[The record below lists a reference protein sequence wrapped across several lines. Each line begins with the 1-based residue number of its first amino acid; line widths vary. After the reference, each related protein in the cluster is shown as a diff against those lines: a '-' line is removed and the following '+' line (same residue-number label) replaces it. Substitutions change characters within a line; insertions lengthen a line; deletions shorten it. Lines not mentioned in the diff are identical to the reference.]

1 MTKDDSSMSR
11 LMRELRRR
19 RVFTTAGLYVV
30 GAWLLLQVAD
40 VVFPGWGI
48 PDTGINVLLVAAILG
63 FPVALVFGWFFNIT
77 THGIRRTVPVGPH
90 EAGEPRPL
98 RGGDYA
104 ILAALVLA
112 SATIIFY
119 ATNRILALPPIM
131 VDDIEDRIGPAP
143 ADKPANSVAVLPFTN
158 VSSDQE
164 NDYFCDGVSEEI
176 LNKLAAYA
184 DLQVTGRTSSWQFK
198 GSDYGIPRISNLLA
212 VRYLLAGSVRKSSD
226 QLRISAQLVD
236 ENGTQVWSETF
247 DRTLGDVFKIQAEI
261 AEIVAT
267 TVVPQIVPEASLVYE
282 PSLDAYQQFL
292 RGREL
297 VHQRDTRR
305 GAEELRKAI
314 DLDPGFA
321 EPYAE
326 LAIAILIGAPK
337 RSEIE
342 EAREAID
349 TALTLHPGMPRALA
363 ARGLLLQQKVP
374 PDYPASEIVLR
385 EALKQE
391 PNMVDAMNWLSQAL
405 SSQGKEP
412 AADALQYRA
421 FKLDPLHASI
431 GANVAQR
438 ELVKGNVGAAEQ
450 ILVNLVE
457 VPDPSRA
464 AFIGLREFYLST
476 GQIVKMNKIE
486 RRLAIL
492 GKHVYWGL
500 GLSYAMLAM
509 WDPAQYWIERSIQD
523 FPEHD
528 FVLLYP
534 ALLPQLQGRYPEALR
549 DLTESIASSGVN
561 TRELSW
567 YRFFHGFYLAMAGEY
582 QEAVE
587 ELQPDYEGGQV
598 NLDEWELD
606 GRQALALAFIGIGNE
621 DRARSLL
628 QSIEEAAKGPQGDGR
643 DRNPLAY
650 ELARNAALLGDKDLG
665 LERLRKAIDTGW
677 RGYYINDHD
686 PRWDSLQDDPRFQAM
701 MAEVKADLDRQRL
714 EVEKLDAEEDL
725 PALVDQARAERAA
738 SAH

>member
-1 MTKDDSSMSR
+1 MTGFFQ
-11 LMRELRRR
+11 ELRRR
-19 RVFTTAGLYVV
+19 RMFATAGLYVV

-198 GSDYGIPRISNLLA
+198 GSNYGIPRISNLLA
-212 VRYLLAGSVRKSSD
+212 VRYLLAGSVRKSSS

-247 DRTLGDVFKIQAEI
+247 DRTLGDVFKTQAEI

-267 TVVPQIVPEASLVYE
+267 TVVPQIVPAASLVYE
-282 PSLDAYQQFL
+282 PDLDAYQQFL

-297 VHQRDTRR
+297 VHQRDTRK
-305 GAEELRKAI
+305 GAEKLRQAI

-321 EPYAE
+321 DPYAE

-337 RSEIE
+337 ESEIE
-342 EAREAID
+342 EAREVID
-349 TALTLHPGMPRALA
+349 TALTLHPRMPRALA
-363 ARGLLLQQKVP
+363 ARGLLMQQKVP
-374 PDYPASEIVLR
+374 PEYSASEIALR
-385 EALKQE
+385 QALDQDHS
-391 PNMVDAMNWLSQAL
+391 MVDAMNWLSAAL
-405 SSQGKEP
+405 DVQGRESE
-412 AADALQYRA
+412 AMALMYRA
-421 FKLDPLHASI
+421 YRLDPYHPSI
-431 GANVAQR
+431 AINVAQYELR
-438 ELVKGNVGAAEQ
+438 EGNVASAEQ
-450 ILVNLVE
+450 IMVKLADA
-457 VPDPSRA
+457 PDPPRGI
-464 AFIGLREFYLST
+464 FIGLRDFFRDT
-476 GQIVKMNKIE
+476 GQVVKMNIYE

-492 GKHVYWGL
+492 WKHAYYGL
-500 GLSYAMLAM
+500 ALSYAMLAM
-509 WDPAQYWIERSIQD
+509 WDQAQYWIDRSVQD
-523 FPEHD
+523 HPEYA
-528 FVLLYP
+528 FNWMYP
-534 ALLPQLQGRYPEALR
+534 ALVPAWQGRYPEALQ
-549 DLTESIASSGVN
+549 DLVESIASSGVD
-561 TRELSW
+561 TDELTW
-567 YRFFHGFYLAMAGEY
+567 YSFGYGWWLAMAGEY
-582 QEAVE
+582 QKAVE
-587 ELQPDYEGGQV
+587 VLQVDYEGGLV
-598 NLDEWELD
+598 SLDEWGLE
-606 GRQALALAFIGIGNE
+606 GRQVLALALIGIGE
-621 DRARSLL
+621 EERAQTIL
-628 QSIEEAAKGPQGDGR
+628 QAIEQAAKGPQGGGR

-650 ELARNAALLGDKDLG
+650 WLALNAALLGDRELA

-677 RGYYINDHD
+677 RGYYTDSHD
-686 PRWDSLQDDPRFQAM
+686 PRWLMVKDDPRFQAM
-701 MAEVKADLDRQRL
+701 MEEVKADLDRQRL

-725 PALVDQARAERAA
+725 PALVDEAQAKRA
-738 SAH
+738 SAAH